1 MRELRNN
8 INSNKKIY
16 FINLLLA
23 FDFYDF
29 LINLDLILIFFR

>member
-8 INSNKKIY
+8 ISSNKKIY

-23 FDFYDF
+23 FSFCDF
-29 LINLDLILIFFR
+29 LINLNLILIFFR